1 MCLRAALIT
10 ISLLAV
16 AACAETTPIPTSE
29 PAEPG
34 RDAQGRRGAVT
45 AGHPL
50 AAEAGLKV
58 LQGGGN
64 AMDAAITM
72 AGVLAVA
79 RPHMNGVGGDM
90 FLLYYDAESQAVYG
104 LNASGRAGTTKT
116 LADLRAE
123 GLERLPGTGPL
134 SVSVP
139 GAVGG
144 WAEAL
149 ERFGTISWSE
159 ALTPA
164 IGLARAGLPVSE
176 RLSLDLA
183 GAEAKLRLEPEAA
196 RVFLPGDA
204 VPAPGSVLPRPD
216 LASTL
221 ERIQQGG
228 PDELYRG
235 ETGQRIVDFLQE
247 RDGLLRMEDMNAY
260 EPVWVEPIRTTYRG
274 VEVLAMPPNTQGVA
288 LLEEL
293 TMLEHFDLAALGQ
306 NSADYLH
313 TLSESIRIAFKD
325 RDDNVADP
333 EFMKVAVTELL
344 DAERLGVL
352 AQTIDVSGAAPP
364 TLTAEFEDNPN
375 TVYLTAADANG
386 NVVSMIQSLFAT
398 FGSGLVVP
406 ETGIVLQNRGSLFRF
421 DESHPNVFGPG
432 RRPYHTLAPV
442 MALRDGKPWLAF
454 GTPGGDGQ
462 TQTHIQVLNNILL
475 FGMTP
480 QEAIDAPRLRRMPD
494 GTLAIEDRVGSEV
507 LDGLAA
513 RGYAVEPH
521 SGWTATF
528 GGAQAI
534 LIDPETGGMRSGAD
548 RRREGYALAY

>member
-1 MCLRAALIT
+1 
-10 ISLLAV
+10 
-16 AACAETTPIPTSE
+16 
-29 PAEPG
+29 
-34 RDAQGRRGAVT
+34 
-45 AGHPL
+45 
-50 AAEAGLKV
+50 
-58 LQGGGN
+58 
-64 AMDAAITM
+64 M

-116 LADLRAE
+116 LAELRAE

-183 GAEAKLRLEPEAA
+183 GAEAKLRVEPEAA

-216 LASTL
+216 LANTL

-235 ETGQRIVDFLQE
+235 ETGQRIVDFLQA

-313 TLSESIRIAFKD
+313 TLSESIRIA
-325 RDDNVADP
+325 
-333 EFMKVAVTELL
+333 
-344 DAERLGVL
+344 
-352 AQTIDVSGAAPP
+352 
-364 TLTAEFEDNPN
+364 
-375 TVYLTAADANG
+375 
-386 NVVSMIQSLFAT
+386 
-398 FGSGLVVP
+398 
-406 ETGIVLQNRGSLFRF
+406 
-421 DESHPNVFGPG
+421 
-432 RRPYHTLAPV
+432 
-442 MALRDGKPWLAF
+442 
-454 GTPGGDGQ
+454 
-462 TQTHIQVLNNILL
+462 
-475 FGMTP
+475 
-480 QEAIDAPRLRRMPD
+480 
-494 GTLAIEDRVGSEV
+494 
-507 LDGLAA
+507 
-513 RGYAVEPH
+513 
-521 SGWTATF
+521 
-528 GGAQAI
+528 
-534 LIDPETGGMRSGAD
+534 
-548 RRREGYALAY
+548 